1 MKAATLCGWVAG
13 CAFTV
18 AVAGPVEHYREGAQ
32 LCPRDRSNGASPI
45 TEAQAIARAREL
57 LPRDF
62 CGPSAFVS
70 GCEFEAE
77 FVFSAWR
84 VYIHQFK
91 LKAGASARGGLAHTY
106 LILDPVGNCL
116 AHIPGTEL
124 GAPT

>member
-1 MKAATLCGWVAG
+1 MKIAAVCGWAAG
-13 CAFTV
+13 CALTV
-18 AVAGPVEHYREGAQ
+18 AVAGPVEHFREGPE
-32 LCPRDRSNGASPI
+32 LCPRDRPHSTAPI
-45 TEAQAIARAREL
+45 TEAQAIDRAREL
-57 LPRDF
+57 LPRGF

-77 FVFSAWR
+77 FVLSAWR

-91 LKAGASARGGLAHTY
+91 HKASASGRAGLAHTY

-124 GAPT
+124 GARS

>member
-1 MKAATLCGWVAG
+1 MRAATLCGWAAG

-18 AVAGPVEHYREGAQ
+18 AVAGPVEHYREGPE
-32 LCPRDRSNGASPI
+32 LCPRDRSDATPPI
-45 TEAQAIARAREL
+45 TEPQAIERAREL
-57 LPRDF
+57 LPRGF
-62 CGPSAFVS
+62 CESSAFVS

-77 FVFSAWR
+77 FVWSAWR

-91 LKAGASARGGLAHTY
+91 HTTGGHARAGLAHTY

-124 GAPT
+124 GAPS